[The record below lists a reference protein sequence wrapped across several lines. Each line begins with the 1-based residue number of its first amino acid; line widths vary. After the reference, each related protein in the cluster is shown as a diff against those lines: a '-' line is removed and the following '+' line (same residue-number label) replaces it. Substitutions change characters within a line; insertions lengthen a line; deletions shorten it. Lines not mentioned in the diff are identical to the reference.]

1 MVILRTRAFSTMQRR
16 LTIESA
22 HSSPIVPH
30 TQSTGDSI
38 CLKFTKV
45 ATKCALGLEDRLRE
59 RGSCRFHPCCLR
71 RTVMRGVGIRLPP
84 AAKHARTA
92 LAIDR
97 RRCRAG
103 RWLTVPLRRGLFF
116 NGCLIIL
123 VQLSSDFVERSP

>member
-92 LAIDR
+92 VAIDR

-103 RWLTVPLRRGLFF
+103 AGSLCRSGEGLFLI
-116 NGCLIIL
+116 GGSIIL
-123 VQLSSDFVERSP
+123 VH